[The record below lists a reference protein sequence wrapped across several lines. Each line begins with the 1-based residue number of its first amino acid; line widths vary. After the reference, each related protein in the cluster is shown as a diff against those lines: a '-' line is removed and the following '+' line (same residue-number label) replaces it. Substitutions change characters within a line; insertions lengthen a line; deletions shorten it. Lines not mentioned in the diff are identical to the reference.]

1 TLLAALMM
9 TLNRWTRQ
17 ADIVVGTVSA
27 GRTRRETE
35 ALIGCFM
42 NFLPIRSVLR
52 ESDTGLEI
60 LAGVK
65 KAVLNAHAHLD
76 CPFEK
81 IVEAV
86 NPDRGSA
93 PSPIYNVGFL
103 LENFPKTVLTT
114 QQLTGTLV
122 DLETSAALLDLRFIA
137 DESAPGITLT
147 CEYRK
152 GLFEAKTIEDLL

>member
-1 TLLAALMM
+1 MTLLAALMV

-17 ADIVVGTVSA
+17 TDLVVGTVSA

-42 NFLPIRSVLR
+42 NFLPIRAALR

-65 KAVLNAHAHLD
+65 ESVLNAHAHLD

-86 NPDRGSA
+86 NPNEGLARTRS
-93 PSPIYNVGFL
+93 
-103 LENFPKTVLTT
+103 TT
-114 QQLTGTLV
+114 
-122 DLETSAALLDLRFIA
+122 LDSCWRTF
-137 DESAPGITLT
+137 
-147 CEYRK
+147 RK
-152 GLFEAKTIEDLL
+152 PF